1 MGNVTSVNELYSHKQ
16 IQDRLVNMAAE
27 ITLNYKDDDEIVVIC
42 LLKGG
47 FMFTADLVRMIIR
60 KIYIDFMTVSSY
72 GNEFESSG
80 MIDIKQDISMNI
92 EGKKIILINDVVDS
106 GFTMNAIIDHLKL
119 KKPKEIKTCCLLH
132 KRKVNVPIDFVGF
145 ECPDKYVVGY
155 GMDAAEEYRNLP
167 FIGTLK

>member
-1 MGNVTSVNELYSHKQ
+1 
-16 IQDRLVNMAAE
+16 
-27 ITLNYKDDDEIVVIC
+27 
-42 LLKGG
+42 
-47 FMFTADLVRMIIR
+47 MIIR

-92 EGKKIILINDVVDS
+92 EGKKIILIDDVVDS

-119 KKPKEIKTCCLLH
+119 KNPKEIKTCCLLH